1 MTIKLNQV
9 TLPTIHTNLESVI
22 LSNETMAARK
32 ENFLAKMKQESIDT
46 AIIYADREHGA
57 NFEYLTGFIPR
68 FEEACLVIHADGES
82 YLLLGNE
89 NLKLAEHSR
98 IPAKAV
104 HVPYF
109 SLPNQ
114 PMTGEKTL
122 ADHFKESRISSEATI
137 GVVGWKLF
145 TSAQYDNSALFDLP
159 FYVVDSLIQYVVDRK
174 QLKNFASA
182 LISPEGGLRTTHNAN
197 EIAHF
202 EYGATLAGKG
212 MFEAIQAVEEEK
224 TEKEIGSLLAQ
235 EGQPNTVTTISAAGQ
250 RFTHATLYPRDN
262 KALLGDNYSMTVGYK
277 GGLSSRAGFVAA
289 SKEDLPEN
297 QSDYLEKVGIP
308 YFTAYTAWLENI
320 KVGTV
325 GDTFYSMIEEVFP
338 SETYGWS
345 LNPGHYT
352 GDDEWMSSPFFK
364 GSKAEVK
371 SGQLFQVDIIPS
383 VPGYSGA
390 SCEEPVAIADKALQN
405 ELKENYPE
413 VWGRIETRRNYIKNV
428 IKIDLSDDVLPLSDT
443 VAFYTPF
450 FLNKTLA
457 YTKESSVD

>member
-1 MTIKLNQV
+1 MTINLNEV
-9 TLPTIHTNLESVI
+9 ALPTIHTNLESVI
-22 LSNETMAARK
+22 LSNETMTARK
-32 ENFLAKMKQESIDT
+32 ENFLAKMKQQSIDT

-68 FEEACLVIHADGES
+68 FEEACLVIHSNGDS
-82 YLLLGNE
+82 YLMLGNE
-89 NLKLAEHSR
+89 NLKLAAHSR

-122 ADHFKESRISSEATI
+122 ADHFKECHISPDATI
-137 GVVGWKLF
+137 GVIGWKLF
-145 TSAQYDNSALFDLP
+145 TSSHYDNGGLFDLP
-159 FYVVDSLIQYVVDRK
+159 FYVVDSLIQYVSDRK
-174 QLKNFASA
+174 HLQNFASA

-212 MFEAIQAVEEEK
+212 MFEAIQAVEVGK
-224 TEKEIGSLLAQ
+224 TEKEIGAFLAQ

-262 KALLGDNYSMTVGYK
+262 KASLGDNYSMTVGYK

-289 SKEDLPEN
+289 SKDDLPEN

-325 GDTFYSMIEEVFP
+325 GDEFYSMIQEVFP
-338 SETYGWS
+338 SDVYGWT

-364 GSKAEVK
+364 GSNAVVK
-371 SGQLFQVDIIPS
+371 SGQMFQVDIIPS

-390 SCEEPVAIADKALQN
+390 SCEEPVAIADEALQA
-405 ELKENYPE
+405 ELKESYPE
-413 VWGRIETRRNYIKNV
+413 VWNRIETRRNYIKNV

-457 YTKESSVD
+457 YTKEA